1 MQAAEGEQTWRIRGS
16 CRSNDENT
24 AQGVCQACDDK
35 TEYILIDAL
44 QHLHTNDVISETH
57 PIPQRAKED
66 PCFAWLEHTTIPE
79 NNRYFEELAA
89 ELGKFRDDLD
99 RIWTLCRNLH
109 LFIARPTVSQEGKRG
124 DNAEQ
129 GHGSSNQGSSSDSQS
144 SESLKGLS
152 GSNDKK
158 RFKSPALPGS
168 LLQAFEHII
177 TLFSLEARALVLMM
191 RDSESTRVFRDGPA
205 FRARREYEIVA
216 HKATQCLLRS
226 RDNLVRSII
235 EEDDNAVR
243 LGAVGPEYIVIL
255 ALSNLQTGIY
265 CHKKESERHQ
275 VSTSTGIEIRIG
287 SERRVETFSS
297 SIDESKEKTAEVA
310 KKKPR
315 TQLVPRDLVALY
327 KEHASALD
335 FSASIDPQRR
345 AFLAIRAFEEELKA
359 IRRVAALQ
367 YHSLEDM
374 LRIIEPRSFRS
385 IAMERLTRFTFEQ
398 TVGVRAKRE
407 RMRERDEIREMQDLM
422 ADLRQRVVEGIE
434 VLDEGHEK
442 AIRVFTLVTLFF
454 LPL

>member
-1 MQAAEGEQTWRIRGS
+1 MQAAEGEQSWRIRGS
-16 CRSNDENT
+16 CRRNEET
-24 AQGVCQACDDK
+24 AAQGVCQACDDK
-35 TEYILIDAL
+35 AEYTLIDAL
-44 QHLHTNDVISETH
+44 QHLHTNDLISESH
-57 PIPQRAKED
+57 PIPQRARED
-66 PCFAWLEHTTIPE
+66 ACFAWLEHTKIPGD
-79 NNRYFEELAA
+79 NAHFNDLAA
-89 ELGKFRDDLD
+89 ELEKFRDDLD
-99 RIWTLCRNLH
+99 GIWTLCRNLH
-109 LFIARPTVSQEGKRG
+109 LFIARPGVSQEGKRG
-124 DNAEQ
+124 DSTEQ
-129 GHGSSNQGSSSDSQS
+129 SHHSNQGSSSDSQS
-144 SESLKGLS
+144 SESLKGVS
-152 GSNDKK
+152 ASNIKK
-158 RFKSPALPGS
+158 QSQAPALPGS

-191 RDSESTRVFRDGPA
+191 RDSESTRVFSDGPA

-216 HKATQCLLRS
+216 HKATQCIIRS

-235 EEDDNAVR
+235 EEDDDAVR

-255 ALSNLQTGIY
+255 ANSNLQTGIY
-265 CHKKESERHQ
+265 CHKKDSERHQ

-287 SERRVETFSS
+287 TERRVETFSS
-297 SIDESKEKTAEVA
+297 SIDETKEQTSEAA
-310 KKKPR
+310 KKKTR
-315 TQLVPRDLVALY
+315 TQLVSTDLIALY

-359 IRRVAALQ
+359 IRRVAAIQ
-367 YHSLEDM
+367 YHSVEDM

-385 IAMERLTRFTFEQ
+385 MAMERLTRFAFEQ

-407 RMRERDEIREMQDLM
+407 RMRERDEIREMQELM